1 MLRRLW
7 GVEVDSYRLH
17 VPNGT
22 LRRVDVKSPRER
34 LLDGA
39 IDYVAQHGLADV
51 SLRTLAAALGTSH
64 RMLIHHFGSKE
75 RLWVEIVR
83 TVEAR
88 QRDLLGQIVPDASQP
103 VAEAMRAWW
112 RHISDPSLWPNERLF
127 FEIYCQALQGR
138 AHTTELLNGIV
149 DDWLDPVTEINV
161 ALGVRRDVAR
171 AHARL
176 GVAVTRGLLLDLL
189 ATCDTAAVDAAM
201 EAFIDLYTSWLDA
214 AAAVAHQPA

>member
-1 MLRRLW
+1 MYHMVQSL
-7 GVEVDSYRLH
+7 GMDDK
-17 VPNGT
+17 T
-22 LRRVDVKSPRER
+22 PRQR

-39 IDYVAQHGLADV
+39 IDYVAEHGLADV

-88 QRDLLGQIVPDASQP
+88 QRELLAQILPDP
-103 VAEAMRAWW
+103 TEPITDAMRAWW
-112 RHISDPSLWPNERLF
+112 KHISDPALWPNERLF
-127 FEIYCQALQGR
+127 FEIYGQALQGR
-138 AHTTELLNGIV
+138 PHTVELLDGIV
-149 DDWLDPVTEINV
+149 EDWLDPVTEINV
-161 ALGVRRDVAR
+161 SLGIPRRTAR

-189 ATCDTAAVDAAM
+189 ATRDVAAVDDAM
-201 EAFIDLYTSWLDA
+201 EAFIDVYTTWLEQA
-214 AAAVAHQPA
+214 AGS

>member
-1 MLRRLW
+1 
-7 GVEVDSYRLH
+7 
-17 VPNGT
+17 
-22 LRRVDVKSPRER
+22 

-39 IDYVAQHGLADV
+39 IDYVAQNGLSDV
-51 SLRTLAAALGTSH
+51 SLRTLATALGTSH

-88 QRDLLGQIVPDASQP
+88 QRELLGAILPDADQP
-103 VAEAMRAWW
+103 LAYAMRAWW
-112 RHISDPSLWPNERLF
+112 KHISDPSLWPNERLF
-127 FEIYCQALQGR
+127 FEIYGQALQGR
-138 AHTTELLNGIV
+138 AHTTELLDGIV

-161 ALGVRRDVAR
+161 ALGLPPRVAR

-189 ATCDTAAVDAAM
+189 ATRDVAAVDAAM
-201 EAFIDLYTSWLDA
+201 DAFIDVYTTWLES
-214 AAAVAHQPA
+214 AVRGE